1 MSIFTINKK
10 PVNSVQEAVA
20 GFTYVLDGLTARQK
34 KIADK
39 AKEELDILQAKVD
52 NQTEIKVNAE
62 REEED
67 ANIVIS
73 NLLDMLTKG
82 TSKAE
87 NTPL

>member
-62 REEED
+62 REVAD
-67 ANIVIS
+67 AAIAS
-73 NLLDMLTKG
+73 RNLVDMLTKG
-82 TSKAE
+82 TSQGE
-87 NTPL
+87 GNE

>member
-20 GFTYVLDGLTARQK
+20 GFTYVLDGLTVRQK

-62 REEED
+62 REVAD
-67 ANIVIS
+67 AAIAS
-73 NLLDMLTKG
+73 RNLVDMLTKG
-82 TSKAE
+82 TSQGE
-87 NTPL
+87 V

>member
-20 GFTYVLDGLTARQK
+20 GFTYVLDGLTTRQQ

-62 REEED
+62 REVAD
-67 ANIVIS
+67 AAIAS
-73 NLLDMLTKG
+73 RNLVDMLTKG
-82 TSKAE
+82 TSQGE
-87 NTPL
+87 V

>member
-20 GFTYVLDGLTARQK
+20 GFTYVLDGLTVRQK

-52 NQTEIKVNAE
+52 NQTEIKVNIE
-62 REEED
+62 REVAD
-67 ANIVIS
+67 AAIASRSLV
-73 NLLDMLTKG
+73 DTLTKA
-82 TSKAE
+82 TSKE
-87 NTPL
+87 